1 MAKSKITKKG
11 SLSFDREKEQEE
23 ELKFDPATEV
33 DLEKFDN
40 IEEYWKAMEE
50 LQKEAKR
57 KKEEEKKKK
66 AKEILASEEKEDKN
80 PETMTTVEKFYWQI
94 SQPPS
99 GPLMPSRSYMKDKA
113 SD

>member
-66 AKEILASEEKEDKN
+66 AKEILASEEKE
-80 PETMTTVEKFYWQI
+80 EKTLKQLL
-94 SQPPS
+94 Q
-99 GPLMPSRSYMKDKA
+99 SRSSTGRYR
-113 SD
+113 SHRVNHLCRLGLT